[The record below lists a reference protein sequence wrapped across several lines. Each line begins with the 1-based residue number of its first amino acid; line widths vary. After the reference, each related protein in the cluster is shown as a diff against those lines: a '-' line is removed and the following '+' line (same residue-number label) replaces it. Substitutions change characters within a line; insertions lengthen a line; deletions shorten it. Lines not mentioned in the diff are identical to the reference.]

1 MPPPHLRRGVRTSE
15 DLHMVFGDILFET
28 DEITLLSK
36 NKKNNTAFDSKLFE
50 ALTILDEI
58 SHLIKDN
65 DYMQLCNILLDL
77 KTLAKH

>member
-1 MPPPHLRRGVRTSE
+1 MPPSHLRRGVRTSE

-28 DEITLLSK
+28 DEISLVCKSRK
-36 NKKNNTAFDSKLFE
+36 HNSAFDNKLFE

-58 SHLIKDN
+58 SPLIKDN
-65 DYMQLCNILLDL
+65 DYMLLCNILLDL